1 MIEKRDI
8 YIPCFQDMR
17 MLHIYLPEDYEK
29 ETRHYPVLYMFD
41 GHNLFYDEDA
51 TFGRSWGLKRW
62 LDEHTMPLIVVGVE
76 CNHEGNRRLEE
87 FSPYDFSDATVGFI
101 HGQGKELMEW
111 MSSDLKRW
119 IDHAYRT
126 LPGKHH
132 TAIGGSSMGGLMALY
147 AVVHHCDIYSKAAVL
162 SPFIYRLKDELLT
175 EIRACPKLRSHKIYI
190 SWGSDEFRTKQQ
202 LALASGRILELTKT
216 SIIKRSTASRIRKS
230 LRYRFQYACISFPYA
245 ISFCSR
251 SLTAF
256 VITIFLRPDI
266 AVPSFPYLYHTIG
279 YADVHT
285 SGIIR

>member
-51 TFGRSWGLKRW
+51 TYGRSWGLKRW

-202 LALASGRILELTKT
+202 LALASGRILELMRCLEEKEAKVYPNLVFKGRHNEESWEQELDTV
-216 SIIKRSTASRIRKS
+216 
-230 LRYRFQYACISFPYA
+230 
-245 ISFCSR
+245 
-251 SLTAF
+251 LTWLF
-256 VITIFLRPDI
+256 TE
-266 AVPSFPYLYHTIG
+266 
-279 YADVHT
+279 
-285 SGIIR
+285 

>member
-29 ETRHYPVLYMFD
+29 ETRHYPVLY
-41 GHNLFYDEDA
+41 LFYDEDA

-202 LALASGRILELTKT
+202 LALASGRILELMRCLEEKEAKVYPNLVFKGRHNEESWEQELDTV
-216 SIIKRSTASRIRKS
+216 
-230 LRYRFQYACISFPYA
+230 
-245 ISFCSR
+245 
-251 SLTAF
+251 LTWLF
-256 VITIFLRPDI
+256 TE
-266 AVPSFPYLYHTIG
+266 
-279 YADVHT
+279 
-285 SGIIR
+285 